1 MKKIGIFYG
10 SSTGTTESVAH
21 TIAQKLGVASN
32 DVHDAPKL
40 TGEMVKEYDV
50 LVLGTSTWGCGE
62 LQDDWYDAVRYYR
75 ECSPYNRTK
84 VGCRLERRTRCSQ
97 TDRRNGKGIRRIGIG
112 YIDLGLRRVAR
123 RLVRR
128 CEGVEKGWP
137 EFERGRT
144 LRVRGLGVVLRYVL

>member
-10 SSTGTTESVAH
+10 SSTGTTESIAH

-32 DVHDAPKL
+32 DVHDASKL
-40 TGEMVKEYDV
+40 TGE
-50 LVLGTSTWGCGE
+50 
-62 LQDDWYDAVRYYR
+62 
-75 ECSPYNRTK
+75 
-84 VGCRLERRTRCSQ
+84 
-97 TDRRNGKGIRRIGIG
+97 IG

-144 LRVRGLGVVLRYVL
+144 LRVRRLGVVLRHVL

>member
-32 DVHDAPKL
+32 DVHDASKL

-50 LVLGTSTWGCGE
+50 LVLGTSTWGCG
-62 LQDDWYDAVRYYR
+62 
-75 ECSPYNRTK
+75 
-84 VGCRLERRTRCSQ
+84 
-97 TDRRNGKGIRRIGIG
+97 
-112 YIDLGLRRVAR
+112 RVAR

>member
-32 DVHDAPKL
+32 DVHD
-40 TGEMVKEYDV
+40 
-50 LVLGTSTWGCGE
+50 SF
-62 LQDDWYDAVRYYR
+62 
-75 ECSPYNRTK
+75 
-84 VGCRLERRTRCSQ
+84 Q

-128 CEGVEKGWP
+128 CEGVEK
-137 EFERGRT
+137 R
-144 LRVRGLGVVLRYVL
+144 LA

>member
-32 DVHDAPKL
+32 DVHDASKL

-62 LQDDWYDAVRYYR
+62 LQDEWY
-75 ECSPYNRTK
+75 E
-84 VGCRLERRTRCSQ
+84 
-97 TDRRNGKGIRRIGIG
+97 
-112 YIDLGLRRVAR
+112 
-123 RLVRR
+123 
-128 CEGVEKGWP
+128 
-137 EFERGRT
+137 EFLHLKMAG
-144 LRVRGLGVVLRYVL
+144 